1 MQTGRRQAPM
11 DIPPSHEQI
20 TLKAFPSKEHSIHS
34 SHRFR
39 RLARPNAFRKFGCS

>member
-20 TLKAFPSKEHSIHS
+20 TVKALPGKETENPQFTSFS
-34 SHRFR
+34 AS
-39 RLARPNAFRKFGCS
+39 G

>member
-20 TLKAFPSKEHSIHS
+20 TVKAFPNKQRVGSIRILDS
-34 SHRFR
+34 ALSNRST
-39 RLARPNAFRKFGCS
+39 LA